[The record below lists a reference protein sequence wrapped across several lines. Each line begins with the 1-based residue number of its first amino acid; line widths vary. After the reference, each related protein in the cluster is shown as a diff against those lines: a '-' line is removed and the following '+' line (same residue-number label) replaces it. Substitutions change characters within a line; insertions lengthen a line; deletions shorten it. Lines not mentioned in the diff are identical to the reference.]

1 MSVARIAGVLAPDG
15 DVAPMLRALAAGA
28 CAGHDDARTGTH
40 LEDGVQL
47 GSYASPAPALAADDR
62 HVVVLD
68 GEIHNRDE
76 LAAAA
81 GGTAGGGDAAL
92 LCALVGR
99 HGVVEAL
106 RLCNGEFAAAI
117 WSRGDRELWLAR
129 DRIGVRPLY
138 YAERDG
144 RLAFASRPRPLLELE
159 WVSKDVDRSFV
170 GRFAGSHYRTFDND
184 PRRSPYRD
192 VDQLPAG
199 HVAYFAGGRVA
210 LERWWSLADLSDL
223 DGPPAEL
230 AERYRDLL
238 LDAVRLRLRSAQ
250 RPAFTLSGGMD
261 SSSVLACAV
270 RHTGSRQHAFS
281 TTYSGSQYDESREI
295 RSMLQSAVEEWH
307 RVPVDNPD
315 VLALVERMV
324 DAHDEPVATAT
335 WLSHHV
341 LCGEVHAGGFR
352 SLFGGLGGDELNAGE
367 YEYFLF
373 RFADM
378 RRAGED
384 EALRH
389 EVREWQRHHDHPIF
403 RKDWAAMERGLERL
417 VDLDQP
423 GRILG
428 DRARIERYRDAVNR
442 DYYDVAEFDPVMDR
456 PFASYLKN
464 RTYQDVFRETAP
476 CCLRAEDRQA
486 AAHGLRTYDPFFD
499 HRLFEL
505 MFRVPGAQ
513 KIRDGITKRLLRDAM
528 RGLLP
533 DETRERIKK
542 TGWNAPADVW
552 FAGAGRALVLEL
564 ISDPAFRAAEVYDLR
579 EVRRIVD
586 EHDEIVSSGRAAEN
600 HMMFLWQLVNL
611 ELWLR
616 WLAAI

>member
-1 MSVARIAGVLAPDG
+1 MSVSRIAGVVTPDA
-15 DVAPMLRALAAGA
+15 DVAPMLRGLAAGA
-28 CAGHDDARTGTH
+28 RAGHDGAERVAHREPGA
-40 LEDGVQL
+40 EL
-47 GSYASPAPALAADDR
+47 GSYGTRPAALVAGER

-68 GEIHNRDE
+68 GAIHNRDE
-76 LAAAA
+76 LGGAA
-81 GGTAGGGDAAL
+81 GGDAAL

-99 HGVVEAL
+99 HGVIEAL
-106 RLCNGEFAAAI
+106 RRCNGEFAAAI
-117 WSRGDRELWLAR
+117 WSRADRELWLVR

-138 YAERDG
+138 YAHRDG
-144 RLAFASRPRPLLELE
+144 QLAFASRPRALLELP
-159 WVSKDVDRSFV
+159 WVSTAVDRSFV

-192 VDQLPAG
+192 VDQLPAA
-199 HVAYFAGGRVA
+199 HVLRFTGGRAVT
-210 LERWWSLADLSDL
+210 EPWWSLEELPDL
-223 DGPPAEL
+223 DAPPVEL
-230 AERYRDLL
+230 AERYRELL
-238 LDAVRLRLRSAQ
+238 LDAVRLRLGSAE

-270 RHTGSRQHAFS
+270 AQTGARQHAFS
-281 TTYSGSQYDESREI
+281 TTYGGTQYDETREI
-295 RSMLQSAVEEWH
+295 QSMLASAVAEWH
-307 RVPVDNPD
+307 GVPVDAPD
-315 VLALVERMV
+315 ILTLVERMV

-335 WLSHHV
+335 WLSHYV
-341 LCGEVHAGGFR
+341 LCGEVHAGGFA

-373 RFADM
+373 RFADL
-378 RRAGED
+378 RRAGE
-384 EALRH
+384 EQELRH

-403 RKDWAAMERGLERL
+403 RKDWDAMERQLARL
-417 VDLDQP
+417 VDLEVP
-423 GRILG
+423 GRILS
-428 DRARIERYRDAVNR
+428 DRARIERYRAAVNP
-442 DYYDVAEFDPVMDR
+442 DYYDVTDFEPVMDR

-486 AAHGLRTYDPFFD
+486 AAYGLSTYDPFFD

-513 KIRDGITKRLLRDAM
+513 KIRDGVTKRLLRDAM

-533 DETRERIKK
+533 DETRERIAK
-542 TGWNAPADVW
+542 TGWNAPADLW
-552 FAGAGRALVLEL
+552 FAGAGREVVLEL
-564 ISDPAFRAAEVYDLR
+564 ISDRAFRERGIYDVA

-586 EHDEIVSSGRAAEN
+586 EHDEIVSSGRPVEN

-616 WLAAI
+616 WLDALA